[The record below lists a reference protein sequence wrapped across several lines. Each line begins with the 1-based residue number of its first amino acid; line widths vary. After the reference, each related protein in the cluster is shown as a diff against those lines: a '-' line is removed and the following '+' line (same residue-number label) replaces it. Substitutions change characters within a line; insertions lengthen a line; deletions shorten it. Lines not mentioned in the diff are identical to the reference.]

1 MSEFCALV
9 KDEDLEI
16 IFSDDLEQLIEDTN
30 VFEDD
35 NVRIFSIYGSCIKRS
50 KIFVSK
56 KNMEYNKRKDFASYD
71 KIIIFIDNNKNIIDF
86 CYLFHYN
93 NRIQELKYSI
103 SKNITFE
110 KIECMIIIDF
120 EEEIINEFQCEFS
133 SDIEMNIE
141 TIKYIFDELNIY
153 YI

>member
-56 KNMEYNKRKDFASYD
+56 KNMEYNKRKDFAPYD
-71 KIIIFIDNNKNIIDF
+71 KIIIFTDNNKNIIDF

-93 NRIQELKYSI
+93 NRIQGLKYY
-103 SKNITFE
+103 NFE

-141 TIKYIFDELNIY
+141 TIKYIFDELNID